1 MTLLIGAIPVA
12 LPAVLTIVQAAGAL
26 TLSKRGVL
34 VAKVDSIEDAAS
46 IDTFCFDKTGTITQ
60 NRLTLTDSRT
70 FDGTSEDDLLSLA
83 ALASSASGMDAID
96 MAILDA
102 FGRRGLPG
110 RGDQLAYVPF
120 SPESKRTEADV
131 VFDGQPVRI
140 IKGAV
145 QTVLALCGDSATPL
159 RAGVEQAVQGF
170 SDRGIR
176 AIAVAT
182 RPEGAEDHRLRGLLG
197 LSDPPRDDSAG
208 IIADLNALGITTKMI
223 TGDSVAIAREVAGQV
238 GIGDKILG
246 ASRLRAAD
254 PEAQAQLIADSDGF
268 TEVFPEDKYRI
279 VRLLQGGGHLVGM
292 TGDGVNDAPALK
304 QAELGTAVSEAT
316 DIAKASASI
325 ILTQPGLSAIKEAIV
340 VSRMTYQRMLTW
352 VINKI
357 VKVVE
362 VALLHVISFFWLQ
375 QGLISLLGMSLLILA
390 NDFATMSIAT
400 DSVKSTSSPN
410 FWQTRSVT
418 LASLLIGLLFV
429 VADLTILGVG
439 VYAFKLPFPQVQ
451 TLMLLTLVFNS
462 QFRLLLVRER
472 NHWYSS
478 APSRFLLTVCIVT
491 IAAFALLGLVGDL
504 TAALTWWQIAAT
516 LGFTMA
522 AALLIDAVK
531 YRVFR
536 AMHIG

>member
-1 MTLLIGAIPVA
+1 
-12 LPAVLTIVQAAGAL
+12 
-26 TLSKRGVL
+26 
-34 VAKVDSIEDAAS
+34 
-46 IDTFCFDKTGTITQ
+46 
-60 NRLTLTDSRT
+60 
-70 FDGTSEDDLLSLA
+70 
-83 ALASSASGMDAID
+83 
-96 MAILDA
+96 
-102 FGRRGLPG
+102 
-110 RGDQLAYVPF
+110 
-120 SPESKRTEADV
+120 
-131 VFDGQPVRI
+131 
-140 IKGAV
+140 
-145 QTVLALCGDSATPL
+145 
-159 RAGVEQAVQGF
+159 
-170 SDRGIR
+170 
-176 AIAVAT
+176 
-182 RPEGAEDHRLRGLLG
+182 
-197 LSDPPRDDSAG
+197 
-208 IIADLNALGITTKMI
+208 
-223 TGDSVAIAREVAGQV
+223 
-238 GIGDKILG
+238 
-246 ASRLRAAD
+246 
-254 PEAQAQLIADSDGF
+254 
-268 TEVFPEDKYRI
+268 
-279 VRLLQGGGHLVGM
+279 
-292 TGDGVNDAPALK
+292 
-304 QAELGTAVSEAT
+304 
-316 DIAKASASI
+316 
-325 ILTQPGLSAIKEAIV
+325 
-340 VSRMTYQRMLTW
+340 MLTW